1 MARLDGEDIGY
12 GFHRDLKLISEV
24 QAPSRSATRFFYA
37 AFSAAAGISLLFT
50 IPRIFGA
57 IKGGGDAPDLWETAG
72 NAAINTGGIIV
83 LVALFFWDN
92 KRGEEQLAEI
102 TKDETLSSLPS
113 HLSTNQVVKLVQ
125 LRDTVRPRERRP
137 FPRPCRKLR
146 GSELSSSGKILVFIR
161 LVRLF
166 NLFRLIRGRQKSEGV
181 APGEDGMPDPPQIVN
196 ELPPIEAFLSKL
208 ER

>member
-1 MARLDGEDIGY
+1 MSYRSWLLQLKGLNFKSFDIISHNTWHVYRL
-12 GFHRDLKLISEV
+12 
-24 QAPSRSATRFFYA
+24 
-37 AFSAAAGISLLFT
+37 AAGISLLFT

-125 LRDTVRPRERRP
+125 LRDTVRPVVLAGKETVSPAMQKAERAP
-137 FPRPCRKLR
+137 EVEKKGFVFLKKQLLLFLLL
-146 GSELSSSGKILVFIR
+146 GSDIK
-161 LVRLF
+161 
-166 NLFRLIRGRQKSEGV
+166 
-181 APGEDGMPDPPQIVN
+181 GMPDPPQIVN